1 MKKIHNILLA
11 SAAATLLLTGC
22 VEDFD
27 TSYPAGEKPENVA
40 MDDLTRG
47 YEVLK
52 NYTGL
57 KLGANLTIADLKAG
71 NTSFSTVL
79 ANFNEVNVVDGFS
92 HAAVVADDG
101 TVSADASKDE
111 VDAAIAAGLVPTA
124 SLFAPNAWNMNV
136 MKEATKDTWV
146 DGENVDLHQK
156 YDFESSAIGDVF
168 GTDKDSKV
176 AKDPKGKNGKS
187 LCIKKAAK
195 FIEFPVNLPEGASLS
210 TIKTISF
217 DYYSSNVKKNVVI
230 RVKVGDKAKE
240 LRNFGVPTKAK
251 TWETFMVDLSKID
264 FTEAFDADDMKSS
277 NISLVIGQGAVPQQ
291 VYVDN
296 IDIYAP
302 YQKPGYYKPRPVDEK
317 AADVKKAMFAYV
329 DSVMQNYG
337 DKVQAWNVASNLI
350 EDLFYSLKS
359 SENMGA
365 TDEFYPNDYLDEN
378 WVADV
383 CKEIHSKKADAKL
396 FYSEENL
403 LTDAEKTEAAI
414 NYINQWNE
422 AGAKIEGIDVKLDV
436 PYNSSSLTEA
446 KANIDNLLATLKAS
460 GLEIRLS
467 DMNVYLAD
475 ASGTVADQSKATF
488 EDYKGMAE
496 LYAYIL
502 NKAQDVLGD
511 KLYGVSFSTINQG
524 TTGVGLWN
532 HFNRL
537 PTYVG
542 VVNGLQKTEI
552 NGKKIIYIYFWDTDI
567 RSGAGS

>member
-27 TSYPAGEKPENVA
+27 TSYPAGEKPESVA

-52 NYTGL
+52 NYTGM
-57 KLGANLTIADLKAG
+57 KLGANLTIADLKAA

-79 ANFNEVNVVDGFS
+79 ANFNEVNVADGFS

-101 TVSADASKDE
+101 SINATDN
-111 VDAAIAAGLVPTA
+111 VDAVQKVMDAGLVPCA
-124 SLFAPNAWNMNV
+124 SLFAPNTWNMNV

-146 DGENVDLHQK
+146 DGENIDLHQM

-168 GTDKDSKV
+168 GTDTDSKV
-176 AKDPKGKNGKS
+176 AKDPAGKNGKS
-187 LCIKKAAK
+187 LCNKKAAK
-195 FIEFPVNLPEGASLS
+195 FIEFPVKLPEGASLS

-217 DYYSSNVKKNVVI
+217 DYYSSNVKKDVVV
-230 RVKVGDKAKE
+230 RVKVGDKALQ
-240 LRNFGVPTKAK
+240 LRNFGIPTKAK
-251 TWETFMVDLSKID
+251 TWETFVVDLSKVD
-264 FTEAFDADDMKSS
+264 LTEKFNEDELKSS
-277 NISLVIGQGAVPQQ
+277 DISLVIGQGAVPQQ

-302 YQKPGYYKPRPVDEK
+302 YQKPGHFDPRPAEEK

-337 DKVQAWNVASNLI
+337 DKVQTWNVASNLI
-350 EDLFYSLKS
+350 EDLFYTLKS
-359 SENMGA
+359 SENMVA
-365 TDEFYPNDYLDEN
+365 TDEFYPNDYLGEN

-414 NYINQWNE
+414 NYIKQWNE
-422 AGAKIEGIDVKLDV
+422 EGAKIEGIDAKLDV
-436 PYNSSSLTEA
+436 PYNSSSLAET

-460 GLEIRLS
+460 GLQVRLS

-475 ASGTVADQSKATF
+475 AGGTIADQSKATF
-488 EDYKGMAE
+488 EDYKGMAK

-511 KLYGVSFSTINQG
+511 KLYDVSFSTINQS
-524 TTGVGLWN
+524 TTGVGLWSN
-532 HFNRL
+532 FNRL

-552 NGKKIIYIYFWDTDI
+552 KW
-567 RSGAGS
+567 

>member
-27 TSYPAGEKPENVA
+27 TSYPAGEKPESVA

-57 KLGANLTIADLKAG
+57 KLGANLTIADLQAA

-79 ANFNEVNVVDGFS
+79 ANFNEVNVADGFS

-101 TVSADASKDE
+101 SINAADNADAVQK
-111 VDAAIAAGLVPTA
+111 AIDAGLVPCA
-124 SLFAPNAWNMNV
+124 SLFAPNTWNMNV
-136 MKEATKDTWV
+136 MNAATKDIWV
-146 DGENVDLHQK
+146 DGENLDYHQK

-176 AKDPKGKNGKS
+176 AKDPTGKNGKS
-187 LCIKKAAK
+187 LFNKKAAK

-217 DYYSSNVKKNVVI
+217 DYYSSNVKKDVVI
-230 RVKVGDKAKE
+230 RVKVGGKALQ
-240 LRNFGVPTKAK
+240 LRNFGGPTKAK
-251 TWETFMVDLSKID
+251 TWETFTVDLSKVNL
-264 FTEAFDADDMKSS
+264 TETFDADALKSS
-277 NISLVIGQGAVPQQ
+277 DISLVIGQAAAPQNVAIDNLD
-291 VYVDN
+291 VYS
-296 IDIYAP
+296 P
-302 YQKPGYYKPRPVDEK
+302 YQKPGHFDPRPADEK
-317 AADVKKAMFAYV
+317 AAAVKKAMFDYV
-329 DSVMQNYG
+329 DNIMENYG

-359 SENMGA
+359 SENMVA

-403 LTDAEKTEAAI
+403 LTDAAKTEAAI

-422 AGAKIEGIDVKLDV
+422 AGAKIEGIDAKLDV
-436 PYNSSSLTEA
+436 PYNSSSLAET

-460 GLEIRLS
+460 GLEVRLS
-467 DMNVYLAD
+467 DMNVYLVD
-475 ASGTVADQSKATF
+475 ASGTIADQSKATF

-502 NKAQDVLGD
+502 NKAQDVLGV

-532 HFNRL
+532 KFNRL

-542 VVNGLQKTEI
+542 VVNGLKKTEI
-552 NGKKIIYIYFWDTDI
+552 KW
-567 RSGAGS
+567 

>member
-27 TSYPAGEKPENVA
+27 TSYPAGEKPESVA

-52 NYTGL
+52 NYTGM
-57 KLGANLTIADLKAG
+57 KLGANLTIADLKAA

-79 ANFNEVNVVDGFS
+79 ANFNEVNVADGFS

-101 TVSADASKDE
+101 TVSADASKDA

-136 MKEATKDTWV
+136 MKEASKDTWV
-146 DGENVDLHQK
+146 EGENLDFHQK

-176 AKDPKGKNGKS
+176 AKDPTGKNGKS

-217 DYYSSNVKKNVVI
+217 DYYSSNVKKDVVI
-230 RVKVGDKAKE
+230 RVKVGDKALQ
-240 LRNFGVPTKAK
+240 LRNFGIPTKAK
-251 TWETFMVDLSKID
+251 TWETFKVDLSKVD
-264 FTEAFDADDMKSS
+264 LTETFDADALKSS
-277 NISLVIGQGAVPQQ
+277 NISLVIGQAAVPQQ

-302 YQKPGYYKPRPVDEK
+302 YQKPGHFDPRPADEK

-329 DSVMQNYG
+329 DNIMETYG

-359 SENMGA
+359 SENMVADG
-365 TDEFYPNDYLDEN
+365 EFYPNDYMDEN

-396 FYSEENL
+396 FYSEENML
-403 LTDAEKTEAAI
+403 MDAEKTEAAI
-414 NYINQWNE
+414 NYINQWNV
-422 AGAKIEGIDVKLDV
+422 AGAKIEGIDAKLDV
-436 PYNSSSLTEA
+436 PYNSSSLAET

-460 GLEIRLS
+460 GLQVRLS

-475 ASGTVADQSKATF
+475 ASGTIADQSKATF
-488 EDYKGMAE
+488 DDYKGMAE

-524 TTGVGLWN
+524 ATGVGLWSN
-532 HFNRL
+532 FNRL

-542 VVNGLQKTEI
+542 VVNGLQKKSTIE
-552 NGKKIIYIYFWDTDI
+552 W
-567 RSGAGS
+567 

>member
-11 SAAATLLLTGC
+11 SAAASMLLTGC

-27 TSYPAGEKPENVA
+27 TSYPAGKKPESVV

-52 NYTGL
+52 KYTDM
-57 KLGANLTIADLKAG
+57 KLGANLTIADLKAA

-79 ANFNEVNVVDGFS
+79 ANFNEVNVADGFS
-92 HAAVVADDG
+92 HSAVVADDG
-101 TVSADASKDE
+101 SINATDN
-111 VDAAIAAGLVPTA
+111 VDAVQKVMDAGLVPCA
-124 SLFAPNAWNMNV
+124 SLFAPNTWNMNV
-136 MKEATKDTWV
+136 MNEATKDTWV
-146 DGENVDLHQK
+146 DGENIDLHQK

-168 GTDKDSKV
+168 GTDTDSKV
-176 AKDPKGKNGKS
+176 AKDPAGKNGKS
-187 LCIKKAAK
+187 LFNKKASK
-195 FIEFPVNLPEGASLS
+195 FIEFPVKLPEGASLS

-217 DYYSSNVKKNVVI
+217 DYYSSNVKKDVVI
-230 RVKVGDKAKE
+230 RVKVGDKALQ
-240 LRNFGVPTKAK
+240 LRNFGIPTKAK
-251 TWETFMVDLSKID
+251 TWETFVVDLSKVD
-264 FTEAFDADDMKSS
+264 LTEKFSEDDLKSS
-277 NISLVIGQGAVPQQ
+277 DISLVIGQGAVPQQ

-302 YQKPGYYKPRPVDEK
+302 YQKPGHFDPRPAEEK

-329 DSVMQNYG
+329 DSVMLNYG
-337 DKVQAWNVASNLI
+337 DKVQTWNVASSLI

-359 SENMGA
+359 SENMVA
-365 TDEFYPNDYLDEN
+365 ADEFYPNDYLDEN

-383 CKEIHSKKADAKL
+383 CKEIHLKKADAKL

-403 LTDAEKTEAAI
+403 LTDAEKTKAAI
-414 NYINQWNE
+414 DYIKQWNK
-422 AGAKIEGIDVKLDV
+422 ADANIEGIDAKLDV
-436 PYNSSSLTEA
+436 PYNSSSLAET

-460 GLEIRLS
+460 GLQVRLS

-475 ASGTVADQSKATF
+475 AGGTIADQSKATF

-524 TTGVGLWN
+524 ATGVGLWSN
-532 HFNRL
+532 FNRL

-542 VVNGLQKTEI
+542 VVNGLQKTEM
-552 NGKKIIYIYFWDTDI
+552 KW
-567 RSGAGS
+567 

>member
-27 TSYPAGEKPENVA
+27 TSYPAGEKPESVA

-52 NYTGL
+52 NYTGM
-57 KLGANLTIADLKAG
+57 KLGANLTIADLKAA

-79 ANFNEVNVVDGFS
+79 ANFNEVNVADGFS

-101 TVSADASKDE
+101 TVSADASKDA

-136 MKEATKDTWV
+136 MNEATKDIWV
-146 DGENVDLHQK
+146 DGENLDFHQK

-176 AKDPKGKNGKS
+176 AKDPAGKNGKS
-187 LCIKKAAK
+187 LCNKKAAK
-195 FIEFPVNLPEGASLS
+195 FIEFPVNLPDGASLS

-217 DYYSSNVKKNVVI
+217 DYYSSNAKKDVVI
-230 RVKVGDKAKE
+230 RVKVGDKVLQ

-251 TWETFMVDLSKID
+251 TWETFKVDLSKVD
-264 FTEAFDADDMKSS
+264 LTEKFNEDDLKSS

-302 YQKPGYYKPRPVDEK
+302 YQKPGHFDPRPADEK

-329 DSVMQNYG
+329 DNIMENYG

-359 SENMGA
+359 SENMVA

-396 FYSEENL
+396 FYSEENM
-403 LTDAEKTEAAI
+403 LTDAAKTEAAI

-422 AGAKIEGIDVKLDV
+422 AGAKIEGIDAKLDV
-436 PYNSSSLTEA
+436 PYNSSSLAET

-460 GLEIRLS
+460 GLEVRLS

-475 ASGTVADQSKATF
+475 ASGTIADQSKATF

-524 TTGVGLWN
+524 ATGVGLWSN
-532 HFNRL
+532 FNRL

-542 VVNGLQKTEI
+542 VVNGLQKKSTIE
-552 NGKKIIYIYFWDTDI
+552 W
-567 RSGAGS
+567 

>member
-124 SLFAPNAWNMNV
+124 SLFAPNAWNLTV
-136 MKEATKDTWV
+136 MKEATKDIWV

-156 YDFESSAIGDVF
+156 FDFESSAIGDVF

-176 AKDPKGKNGKS
+176 AKDPRGKNGKS
-187 LCIKKAAK
+187 LCNKKAAK
-195 FIEFPVNLPEGASLS
+195 FIEFPVKLPEGASLS

-217 DYYSSNVKKNVVI
+217 DYYSSNVKKDVVV
-230 RVKVGDKAKE
+230 RVKVGDKAVQVK
-240 LRNFGVPTKAK
+240 NFGVPTKAK
-251 TWETFMVDLSKID
+251 TWETIVADLSKVD
-264 FTEAFDADDMKSS
+264 LTETFDADALKSS
-277 NISLVIGQGAVPQQ
+277 DISLVIGQGAVPQQ

-296 IDIYAP
+296 IDIYSP
-302 YQKPGYYKPRPVDEK
+302 YQQPGHFDPRPADEK

-329 DSVMQNYG
+329 DSVMLNYG

-359 SENMGA
+359 SENMVA

-414 NYINQWNE
+414 NYIRQWNE
-422 AGAKIEGIDVKLDV
+422 AGAQIEGIDVKLDV
-436 PYNSSSLTEA
+436 PYNSSSVAEA

-475 ASGTVADQSKATF
+475 ANGTVADQSMATF

-552 NGKKIIYIYFWDTDI
+552 KW
-567 RSGAGS
+567 

>member
-27 TSYPAGEKPENVA
+27 TSYAAGEKPESVA

-52 NYTGL
+52 NYTGM
-57 KLGANLTIADLKAG
+57 KLGANLTIADLKAA

-79 ANFNEVNVVDGFS
+79 ANFNEVNVADGFS

-101 TVSADASKDE
+101 SINAADNADAVQKVMD
-111 VDAAIAAGLVPTA
+111 AGLVPFA
-124 SLFAPNAWNMNV
+124 SLFAPNTWNMNV
-136 MKEATKDTWV
+136 MNAATKDTWV
-146 DGENVDLHQK
+146 EGENLDFHQK

-176 AKDPKGKNGKS
+176 AKDPTGKNGKS

-217 DYYSSNVKKNVVI
+217 DYYSSNAKKDVVI
-230 RVKVGDKAKE
+230 RVKVGDKVLQ

-251 TWETFMVDLSKID
+251 TWDTFKVDLSKVD
-264 FTEAFDADDMKSS
+264 LTEKFNEDDLKSS

-302 YQKPGYYKPRPVDEK
+302 YQKPGHFDPRPADEK

-329 DSVMQNYG
+329 DNIMENYG

-359 SENMGA
+359 SENMVA

-396 FYSEENL
+396 FYSEENM
-403 LTDAEKTEAAI
+403 LTDAAKTEAAI

-422 AGAKIEGIDVKLDV
+422 AGAKIEGIDAKLDV
-436 PYNSSSLTEA
+436 PYNSSSLAET

-460 GLEIRLS
+460 GLQVRLS

-475 ASGTVADQSKATF
+475 ASGTIADQSKATF

-524 TTGVGLWN
+524 ATGVGLWSN
-532 HFNRL
+532 FNRL

-542 VVNGLQKTEI
+542 VVNGLQKKSTIE
-552 NGKKIIYIYFWDTDI
+552 W
-567 RSGAGS
+567 

>member
-52 NYTGL
+52 NYTGM
-57 KLGANLTIADLKAG
+57 KLGANLTIADLKAA

-176 AKDPKGKNGKS
+176 AKDPTGKNGKS

-251 TWETFMVDLSKID
+251 TWETFVVDLSKVD

-277 NISLVIGQGAVPQQ
+277 NISLVIGQAAVPQQ

-302 YQKPGYYKPRPVDEK
+302 YQKPGYYKPRPVEEK

-365 TDEFYPNDYLDEN
+365 TDEFYPNDYMDEN

-414 NYINQWNE
+414 NYIKQWNE
-422 AGAKIEGIDVKLDV
+422 ADAKIEGIDAKLDV
-436 PYNSSSLTEA
+436 PYNSSSVAEA
-446 KANIDNLLATLKAS
+446 KANVDILLAKLKAS
-460 GLEIRLS
+460 GLQVRLS

-475 ASGTVADQSKATF
+475 AGGTVADQSKATF

-552 NGKKIIYIYFWDTDI
+552 KW
-567 RSGAGS
+567 

>member
-11 SAAATLLLTGC
+11 SAAASMLLTGC

-27 TSYPAGEKPENVA
+27 TSYAAGDKPQSVV

-47 YEVLK
+47 YDVLK
-52 NYTGL
+52 NYTGM
-57 KLGANLTIADLKAG
+57 KLGANLTIADLKAA

-79 ANFNEVNVVDGFS
+79 ANFNEVNVADGFS

-101 TVSADASKDE
+101 SINATDN
-111 VDAAIAAGLVPTA
+111 VDAVQKAIGAGLIPCG

-136 MKEATKDTWV
+136 MKEAAKDTWV
-146 DGENVDLHQK
+146 EGENVDLHQM
-156 YDFESSAIGDVF
+156 YDFEDKAIGDVF

-176 AKDPKGKNGKS
+176 AKDPTGKNGKS
-187 LCIKKAAK
+187 LCNKKAAK
-195 FIEFPVNLPEGASLS
+195 FIEFPVNLPDGASLS

-217 DYYSSNVKKNVVI
+217 DYYSSNAKKDVVI
-230 RVKVGDKAKE
+230 RVKVGDKVLQ

-251 TWETFMVDLSKID
+251 TWETFKVDLSKVD
-264 FTEAFDADDMKSS
+264 LTEKFNEDDLKSS

-302 YQKPGYYKPRPVDEK
+302 YQKPGHFDPRPADEK

-329 DSVMQNYG
+329 DNIMENYG

-359 SENMGA
+359 SENMVA

-383 CKEIHSKKADAKL
+383 CKEIYSKKADAKL
-396 FYSEENL
+396 FYSEENM
-403 LTDAEKTEAAI
+403 LTDAAKTEAAI

-422 AGAKIEGIDVKLDV
+422 AGAKIEGIDAKLDV
-436 PYNSSSLTEA
+436 PYNSSSLAET

-460 GLEIRLS
+460 GLQVRLS

-475 ASGTVADQSKATF
+475 ASGTIADQSKATF
-488 EDYKGMAE
+488 EDYKGMAG

-511 KLYGVSFSTINQG
+511 KLYDVSFSTINQG
-524 TTGVGLWN
+524 ATGVGLWN
-532 HFNRL
+532 NFNRL

-552 NGKKIIYIYFWDTDI
+552 KW
-567 RSGAGS
+567 

>member
-11 SAAATLLLTGC
+11 SAAATMLLTGC
-22 VEDFD
+22 AEDFD
-27 TSYPAGEKPENVA
+27 TSYPAGDKPESVA

-52 NYTGL
+52 NYTGM
-57 KLGANLTIADLKAG
+57 KLGANLTIADLKAA

-111 VDAAIAAGLVPTA
+111 VGAAIAAGLVPTA

-176 AKDPKGKNGKS
+176 AKDPTGKNGKS

-195 FIEFPVNLPEGASLS
+195 YIAFPVTLPEGASLS

-251 TWETFMVDLSKID
+251 TWETFVVDLSKID

-277 NISLVIGQGAVPQQ
+277 NISLVIGQAAVPQQ

-302 YQKPGYYKPRPVDEK
+302 YQTSGHFDPRPADEK
-317 AADVKKAMFAYV
+317 AAAVKKAMFAYV
-329 DSVMQNYG
+329 DSIMKNYG

-414 NYINQWNE
+414 NYIKQWNE
-422 AGAKIEGIDVKLDV
+422 AGAQIEGIDVKLDV
-436 PYNSSSLTEA
+436 PYNSSSLAET
-446 KANIDNLLATLKAS
+446 KANIDNLLATQSAA
-460 GLEIRLS
+460 GLQVRLS

-475 ASGTVADQSKATF
+475 ANGTVADQSKATF

-552 NGKKIIYIYFWDTDI
+552 KW
-567 RSGAGS
+567 

>member
-52 NYTGL
+52 NYTGM
-57 KLGANLTIADLKAG
+57 KLGANLTIADLKAA

-79 ANFNEVNVVDGFS
+79 ANFNEVNVTDGFS

-101 TVSADASKDE
+101 TVSADASKDA

-124 SLFAPNAWNMNV
+124 SLFAPNAWNMTV

-146 DGENVDLHQK
+146 EGENVDLHQK

-176 AKDPKGKNGKS
+176 AKDPTGKNRKS

-217 DYYSSNVKKNVVI
+217 DYYSSNVKKDVVI
-230 RVKVGDKAKE
+230 RVKVGDKALQ
-240 LRNFGVPTKAK
+240 LRNFGIPTKAK
-251 TWETFMVDLSKID
+251 TWETFKVDLSKVNL
-264 FTEAFDADDMKSS
+264 TETFDADALKSS
-277 NISLVIGQGAVPQQ
+277 NITLVIGQAAVPQQ

-302 YQKPGYYKPRPVDEK
+302 YQKPGYYKPRPVEEK

-396 FYSEENL
+396 FYSEENM
-403 LTDAEKTEAAI
+403 LTDAAKTEAAI
-414 NYINQWNE
+414 NYINQWNV
-422 AGAKIEGIDVKLDV
+422 AGAQIEGIDAKLDV
-436 PYNSSSLTEA
+436 PYNSSSLAET

-460 GLEIRLS
+460 GLQVRLS

-475 ASGTVADQSKATF
+475 ASGTIADQSKATF

-552 NGKKIIYIYFWDTDI
+552 KW
-567 RSGAGS
+567 

>member
-27 TSYPAGEKPENVA
+27 TSYPAGEKPESVA

-52 NYTGL
+52 NYTGM
-57 KLGANLTIADLKAG
+57 KLGANLTIADLKAA

-101 TVSADASKDE
+101 SINAADNADAVQK
-111 VDAAIAAGLVPTA
+111 AIDAGLVPCA
-124 SLFAPNAWNMNV
+124 SLFAPNTWNMNV
-136 MKEATKDTWV
+136 MNEATKDTWV
-146 DGENVDLHQK
+146 EGENLDFHQK

-176 AKDPKGKNGKS
+176 AKDPAGKNGKS
-187 LCIKKAAK
+187 LCNKKAAK

-217 DYYSSNVKKNVVI
+217 DYYSSNAKKDVVI
-230 RVKVGDKAKE
+230 RVKVGDKVLQ

-251 TWETFMVDLSKID
+251 TWETFKVDLSKVD
-264 FTEAFDADDMKSS
+264 LTEKFNEDDLKSS

-302 YQKPGYYKPRPVDEK
+302 YQKPGHFDPRPADEK

-329 DSVMQNYG
+329 DNIMENYG

-359 SENMGA
+359 SENMVA

-396 FYSEENL
+396 FYSEENM
-403 LTDAEKTEAAI
+403 LTDAAKTEAAI

-422 AGAKIEGIDVKLDV
+422 AGAKIEGIDAKLDV
-436 PYNSSSLTEA
+436 PYNSSSLAET
-446 KANIDNLLATLKAS
+446 KANIDNFLAKLKDS
-460 GLEIRLS
+460 GLQVRLS

-524 TTGVGLWN
+524 ATGVGLWSN
-532 HFNRL
+532 FNRL

-542 VVNGLQKTEI
+542 VVNGLQKKSTIE
-552 NGKKIIYIYFWDTDI
+552 W
-567 RSGAGS
+567 

>member
-11 SAAATLLLTGC
+11 SAAASMLLTGC

-27 TSYPAGEKPENVA
+27 TSYPAGEKPESVV

-52 NYTGL
+52 KYTDM
-57 KLGANLTIADLKAG
+57 KLGANLTIADLKAA

-79 ANFNEVNVVDGFS
+79 ANFNAVNITDGFS

-101 TVSADASKDE
+101 TVSADASKDA

-136 MKEATKDTWV
+136 MNKATKDTWV
-146 DGENVDLHQK
+146 DGENIDLHQK

-176 AKDPKGKNGKS
+176 AKDPTGKNGKS
-187 LCIKKAAK
+187 LFNKKASK

-217 DYYSSNVKKNVVI
+217 DYYSSNVKKDVVI
-230 RVKVGDKAKE
+230 RVKVGDKALQ
-240 LRNFGVPTKAK
+240 LRNFGIPTKAK
-251 TWETFMVDLSKID
+251 TWETFTVDLSKVD
-264 FTEAFDADDMKSS
+264 LTEKFDADALKSS
-277 NISLVIGQGAVPQQ
+277 DITLVIGQGAVPQQ

-302 YQKPGYYKPRPVDEK
+302 YQKPGYYKPRPAEEK

-337 DKVQAWNVASNLI
+337 DKVQTWNVASNLI

-359 SENMGA
+359 SENMVADG
-365 TDEFYPNDYLDEN
+365 EFYPNDYMDEN

-383 CKEIHSKKADAKL
+383 CKKIHSKKADAKL

-403 LTDAEKTEAAI
+403 LMDAQKTEAAI
-414 NYINQWNE
+414 DYINKWNV
-422 AGAKIEGIDVKLDV
+422 AGAKIEGIDAKLDV
-436 PYNSSSLTEA
+436 PYNISSLAET

-460 GLEIRLS
+460 GLQVRLS

-475 ASGTVADQSKATF
+475 AGGTIADQSKATF
-488 EDYKGMAE
+488 EDYKGMAD

-502 NKAQDVLGD
+502 NKAQEVLGD
-511 KLYGVSFSTINQG
+511 KLYDVSFSTINQG
-524 TTGVGLWN
+524 ATGVGLWSN
-532 HFNRL
+532 FNRL

-542 VVNGLQKTEI
+542 VVNGLQKTEM
-552 NGKKIIYIYFWDTDI
+552 KW
-567 RSGAGS
+567 

>member
-11 SAAATLLLTGC
+11 SAAASMLLTGC

-27 TSYPAGEKPENVA
+27 TSYAAGEKPESVV

-47 YEVLK
+47 YDVLK
-52 NYTGL
+52 NYTGM
-57 KLGANLTIADLKAG
+57 KLGANLTIADLKAA

-79 ANFNEVNVVDGFS
+79 ANFNEVNVADGFS

-101 TVSADASKDE
+101 SINATDN
-111 VDAAIAAGLVPTA
+111 VDAVQKAIGAGLKPCG

-136 MKEATKDTWV
+136 MKEAAKDTWV
-146 DGENVDLHQK
+146 EGENVDLHQM
-156 YDFESSAIGDVF
+156 YDFEDKAIGDVF

-176 AKDPKGKNGKS
+176 AKDPTGKNGKS
-187 LCIKKAAK
+187 LFNKKGAK

-217 DYYSSNVKKNVVI
+217 DYYSSNAKKDVVI
-230 RVKVGDKAKE
+230 RVKVGDKALQ

-251 TWETFMVDLSKID
+251 TWETFVVDLSKVNL
-264 FTEAFDADDMKSS
+264 TETFDADALKSS
-277 NISLVIGQGAVPQQ
+277 DISLVIGQGAVPQQ

-302 YQKPGYYKPRPVDEK
+302 YQKPGYYKPRPVEEK

-350 EDLFYSLKS
+350 EDLFYTLKS
-359 SENMGA
+359 SENMVADG
-365 TDEFYPNDYLDEN
+365 EFYPNDYMDEN

-396 FYSEENL
+396 FYSDENL
-403 LTDAEKTEAAI
+403 LADAQKTEAAI
-414 NYINQWNE
+414 NYIKQWNV
-422 AGAKIEGIDVKLDV
+422 AGAKIEGIDAKLDV
-436 PYNSSSLTEA
+436 PYNSSSVAET
-446 KANIDNLLATLKAS
+446 KANIDDFLAKLKDS
-460 GLEIRLS
+460 GLQQVRLS

-511 KLYGVSFSTINQG
+511 KLYDVSFSTINQG
-524 TTGVGLWN
+524 ATGVGLWN
-532 HFNRL
+532 NFNRL

-542 VVNGLQKTEI
+542 VVNGLQKTEM
-552 NGKKIIYIYFWDTDI
+552 KW
-567 RSGAGS
+567 

>member
-11 SAAATLLLTGC
+11 SAAASMLLTGC
-22 VEDFD
+22 AEDFD
-27 TSYPAGEKPENVA
+27 TSYPAGDKPESVA
-40 MDDLTRG
+40 MADLTRG

-52 NYTGL
+52 NYTGM
-57 KLGANLTIADLKAG
+57 KLGANLTIADLKAA

-111 VDAAIAAGLVPTA
+111 VGAAIAAGLVPTA
-124 SLFAPNAWNMNV
+124 SLFAPNAWNLTV
-136 MKEATKDTWV
+136 MKEATKDIWV
-146 DGENVDLHQK
+146 DGENIDLHQK

-176 AKDPKGKNGKS
+176 AKDPTGKNGKS

-217 DYYSSNVKKNVVI
+217 DYYSSNAKKDVVI
-230 RVKVGDKAKE
+230 RVKVGDKVLQ

-251 TWETFMVDLSKID
+251 TWETFKVDLSKVD
-264 FTEAFDADDMKSS
+264 LTEKFNEDDLKSS
-277 NISLVIGQGAVPQQ
+277 NISLVIGQAAVPQQ

-302 YQKPGYYKPRPVDEK
+302 YQKPGHFAPRPADEK

-329 DSVMQNYG
+329 DNIMENYG

-359 SENMGA
+359 SENMVA

-414 NYINQWNE
+414 NYIKQWNE
-422 AGAKIEGIDVKLDV
+422 AGAQIKGIDVKLDV
-436 PYNSSSLTEA
+436 PYNSSSVAEA

-475 ASGTVADQSKATF
+475 ANGTVADQSMATF

-552 NGKKIIYIYFWDTDI
+552 KW
-567 RSGAGS
+567 

>member
-11 SAAATLLLTGC
+11 SAAATMLLTGC

-27 TSYPAGEKPENVA
+27 TSYAAGEKPESVV

-52 NYTGL
+52 NYTGM
-57 KLGANLTIADLKAG
+57 KLGANLTIADLKAA

-79 ANFNEVNVVDGFS
+79 ANFNEVNVADGFS

-101 TVSADASKDE
+101 SINATDNADAVQKAI
-111 VDAAIAAGLVPTA
+111 DAKLVPCA
-124 SLFAPNAWNMNV
+124 SLFAPNTWNMNV
-136 MKEATKDTWV
+136 MNAATKDIWV
-146 DGENVDLHQK
+146 DGENIDLHQK
-156 YDFESSAIGDVF
+156 YDFEGEAINATF
-168 GTDKDSKV
+168 GTDKSSKV
-176 AKDPKGKNGKS
+176 ANDPAKKNGKV
-187 LCIKKAAK
+187 LLNKMAAK

-217 DYYSSNVKKNVVI
+217 DYYSSNVKKDVVI
-230 RVKVGDKAKE
+230 RVKVGDKVLQ

-251 TWETFMVDLSKID
+251 TWETFTVDLSKVNL
-264 FTEAFDADDMKSS
+264 TETFDADALKSS
-277 NISLVIGQGAVPQQ
+277 NITLVIGQAAVPQNVAIDNLD
-291 VYVDN
+291 VYS
-296 IDIYAP
+296 P
-302 YQKPGYYKPRPVDEK
+302 YQKPGHFDPRPADEK

-329 DSVMQNYG
+329 DNIMENYG

-359 SENMGA
+359 SENMVA

-396 FYSEENL
+396 FYSEENM
-403 LTDAEKTEAAI
+403 LTDAEKTDAAI
-414 NYINQWNE
+414 NYIKQWND

-436 PYNSSSLTEA
+436 PYNSNSLAGT

-460 GLEIRLS
+460 GLEVRLS

-475 ASGTVADQSKATF
+475 ASGTIADQSKATF

-502 NKAQDVLGD
+502 NKAQDVLGN

-524 TTGVGLWN
+524 ATGVGLWN
-532 HFNRL
+532 KFNRL

-542 VVNGLQKTEI
+542 VVNGLQKKSTIE
-552 NGKKIIYIYFWDTDI
+552 W
-567 RSGAGS
+567 

>member
-11 SAAATLLLTGC
+11 SAAASMLLTGC

-27 TSYPAGEKPENVA
+27 TSYPAGDKPQSVV

-47 YEVLK
+47 YDVLK
-52 NYTGL
+52 NYTGM
-57 KLGANLTIADLKAG
+57 KLGANLTIADLKAA

-79 ANFNEVNVVDGFS
+79 ANFNEVNVADGFS

-101 TVSADASKDE
+101 SINATDN
-111 VDAAIAAGLVPTA
+111 VDAVQKAIGAGLIPCG

-136 MKEATKDTWV
+136 MKEAAKDTWV
-146 DGENVDLHQK
+146 EGENVDLHQM
-156 YDFESSAIGDVF
+156 YDFEDKAIGDVF

-176 AKDPKGKNGKS
+176 AKDPTGKNGKS
-187 LCIKKAAK
+187 LFNKKGAK

-217 DYYSSNVKKNVVI
+217 DYYSSNAKKDVVI
-230 RVKVGDKAKE
+230 RVKVGDKALQ

-251 TWETFMVDLSKID
+251 TWETFVVDLSKVNL
-264 FTEAFDADDMKSS
+264 TETFDADALKSS
-277 NISLVIGQGAVPQQ
+277 DISLVIGQGAVPQQ

-302 YQKPGYYKPRPVDEK
+302 YQKPGYYKPRPAEEK

-350 EDLFYSLKS
+350 EDLFYTLKS
-359 SENMGA
+359 SENMVADG
-365 TDEFYPNDYLDEN
+365 EFYPNDYMDEN

-403 LTDAEKTEAAI
+403 LADAQKTEAAI
-414 NYINQWNE
+414 NYIKQWNE
-422 AGAKIEGIDVKLDV
+422 AGAKIEGIDAKLDV
-436 PYNSSSLTEA
+436 PYNSSSVAET
-446 KANIDNLLATLKAS
+446 KANIDDFLAKLKDS
-460 GLEIRLS
+460 GLQVRLS

-488 EDYKGMAE
+488 GDYKGMAE

-511 KLYGVSFSTINQG
+511 KLYDVSFSTINQG
-524 TTGVGLWN
+524 ATGVGLWSN
-532 HFNRL
+532 FNRL

-552 NGKKIIYIYFWDTDI
+552 KW
-567 RSGAGS
+567 

>member
-11 SAAATLLLTGC
+11 SAAATMLLTGC
-22 VEDFD
+22 AEDFD
-27 TSYPAGEKPENVA
+27 TSYPAGDKPESVA

-52 NYTGL
+52 NYTGM
-57 KLGANLTIADLKAG
+57 KLGANLTIADLKAA

-111 VDAAIAAGLVPTA
+111 VGAAIAAGLVPTA

-176 AKDPKGKNGKS
+176 AKDPTGKNGKS

-251 TWETFMVDLSKID
+251 TWETFVVDLSKVD

-277 NISLVIGQGAVPQQ
+277 NISLVIGQAAVPQQ

-302 YQKPGYYKPRPVDEK
+302 YQKPGYYKPRPVEEK

-337 DKVQAWNVASNLI
+337 DKVQSWNVASNLI
-350 EDLFYSLKS
+350 EDVFYSLKS
-359 SENMGA
+359 SEYNVA
-365 TDEFYPNDYLDEN
+365 ADEFYPNDYLDEN

-403 LTDAEKTEAAI
+403 LTDAQKTEAAI

-422 AGAKIEGIDVKLDV
+422 AGAKIEGIDAKLDV
-436 PYNSSSLTEA
+436 PYNSSSLAET
-446 KANIDNLLATLKAS
+446 KANIDNLLATLSAA
-460 GLEIRLS
+460 GLQVRLS

-475 ASGTVADQSKATF
+475 ANGTVADQSKATF

-552 NGKKIIYIYFWDTDI
+552 KW
-567 RSGAGS
+567 

>member
-11 SAAATLLLTGC
+11 SAAASMLLTGC

-27 TSYPAGEKPENVA
+27 TSYPAGEKPESVA

-52 NYTGL
+52 NYTGM
-57 KLGANLTIADLKAG
+57 KLGANLTIADLKAA

-79 ANFNEVNVVDGFS
+79 ANFNEVNVADGFS
-92 HAAVVADDG
+92 HAAMVADDG
-101 TVSADASKDE
+101 SINATDN
-111 VDAAIAAGLVPTA
+111 VDAVQKAFGAGLIPCG

-136 MKEATKDTWV
+136 MKEAAKDTWV
-146 DGENVDLHQK
+146 EGENVDLHQM
-156 YDFESSAIGDVF
+156 YDFEDKAIGDVF

-176 AKDPKGKNGKS
+176 AKDPTGKNGKS
-187 LCIKKAAK
+187 LFNKKGAK

-217 DYYSSNVKKNVVI
+217 DYYSSNTKKDVVI
-230 RVKVGDKAKE
+230 RVKVGDKALQ

-251 TWETFMVDLSKID
+251 TWETFVVDLSKVNL
-264 FTEAFDADDMKSS
+264 TETFDADALKSS
-277 NISLVIGQGAVPQQ
+277 DISLVIGQGAVPQQ

-302 YQKPGYYKPRPVDEK
+302 YQKPGYYKPRPAEEK
-317 AADVKKAMFAYV
+317 AVDVKKAMFAYV
-329 DSVMQNYG
+329 DSIIDNYG

-350 EDLFYSLKS
+350 EDLFYTLKS
-359 SENMGA
+359 SENMVADG
-365 TDEFYPNDYLDEN
+365 EFYPNDYMDEN

-403 LTDAEKTEAAI
+403 LKDAEKTEAAI
-414 NYINQWNE
+414 NYIKQWNE

-436 PYNSSSLTEA
+436 PYNSSSVAEA

-467 DMNVYLAD
+467 DMNVYLTD

-532 HFNRL
+532 NFNRL

-552 NGKKIIYIYFWDTDI
+552 KW
-567 RSGAGS
+567 

>member
-1 MKKIHNILLA
+1 MKIIHNILLA
-11 SAAATLLLTGC
+11 SAAASMLLTGC

-27 TSYPAGEKPENVA
+27 TSYAAGEKPKSVA

-52 NYTGL
+52 NYTGM
-57 KLGANLTIADLKAG
+57 KLGANLTIADLKAA

-111 VDAAIAAGLVPTA
+111 VGAAIAAGLVPTA
-124 SLFAPNAWNMNV
+124 SLFAPNAWNLTV

-146 DGENVDLHQK
+146 DGENVELHQK
-156 YDFESSAIGDVF
+156 FDFESSAIGDVF
-168 GTDKDSKV
+168 GTHKDSKV
-176 AKDPKGKNGKS
+176 AKDPTGKNGKS

-195 FIEFPVNLPEGASLS
+195 YIEFPVNLPEGASLS

-277 NISLVIGQGAVPQQ
+277 NISLVIGQAAVPQQ

-302 YQKPGYYKPRPVDEK
+302 YQKPGYYKPRPVEEK

-414 NYINQWNE
+414 NYIRQWNE

-436 PYNSSSLTEA
+436 PYSSSSLAET
-446 KANIDNLLATLKAS
+446 KANIDNLLATLSAA
-460 GLEIRLS
+460 GLQVRLS

-475 ASGTVADQSKATF
+475 ANGTVADQSKATF

-552 NGKKIIYIYFWDTDI
+552 KW
-567 RSGAGS
+567 

>member
-1 MKKIHNILLA
+1 MKIIHNILLA
-11 SAAATLLLTGC
+11 SVAASMLLTGC

-27 TSYPAGEKPENVA
+27 TSYAAGEKPESVA

-52 NYTGL
+52 NYTGM
-57 KLGANLTIADLKAG
+57 KLGANLTIADLKAA

-111 VDAAIAAGLVPTA
+111 VGAAIAAGLVPTA
-124 SLFAPNAWNMNV
+124 SLFAPNAWNLTV

-146 DGENVDLHQK
+146 DGENVELHQK
-156 YDFESSAIGDVF
+156 FDFESSAIGDVF
-168 GTDKDSKV
+168 GTHKDSKV
-176 AKDPKGKNGKS
+176 AKDPTGKNGKS

-251 TWETFMVDLSKID
+251 TWETFVVDLSKID

-277 NISLVIGQGAVPQQ
+277 NISLVIGQAAAPQQ

-302 YQKPGYYKPRPVDEK
+302 YQKPGGYKPRPVEEK

-359 SENMGA
+359 SENMVA

-414 NYINQWNE
+414 NYIRQWNE
-422 AGAKIEGIDVKLDV
+422 AGAKIEGIDAKLDV
-436 PYNSSSLTEA
+436 PYNSSSLAET

-460 GLEIRLS
+460 GLEVRLS

-475 ASGTVADQSKATF
+475 ANGTVADQSKATF

-552 NGKKIIYIYFWDTDI
+552 KW
-567 RSGAGS
+567 

>member
-27 TSYPAGEKPENVA
+27 TSYAAGEKPESVV

-52 NYTGL
+52 NYTGM
-57 KLGANLTIADLKAG
+57 KLGANLTIADLKAA

-79 ANFNEVNVVDGFS
+79 ANFNEVNVADGFS

-101 TVSADASKDE
+101 SINATDNADAVQK
-111 VDAAIAAGLVPTA
+111 VIDAKLVPCA
-124 SLFAPNAWNMNV
+124 SLFAPNTWNMNV
-136 MKEATKDTWV
+136 MNAATKDIWV
-146 DGENVDLHQK
+146 DGENLDHHQK

-168 GTDKDSKV
+168 GTDKSSKV
-176 AKDPKGKNGKS
+176 ANDPAKKNGKV
-187 LCIKKAAK
+187 LLNKMAAK

-217 DYYSSNVKKNVVI
+217 DYYSSNVKKDVVI
-230 RVKVGDKAKE
+230 RVKVGDKVLQ

-251 TWETFMVDLSKID
+251 TWETFTVDLSKVNL
-264 FTEAFDADDMKSS
+264 TETFDADALKSS
-277 NISLVIGQGAVPQQ
+277 NISLVIGQAAVPQNVAIDNLD
-291 VYVDN
+291 VYS
-296 IDIYAP
+296 P
-302 YQKPGYYKPRPVDEK
+302 YQKPGHFDPRPADEK
-317 AADVKKAMFAYV
+317 AAAVKKAIFDYV
-329 DSVMQNYG
+329 DNIMENYG

-359 SENMGA
+359 SENMVA
-365 TDEFYPNDYLDEN
+365 ADEFYPNDYLDEN

-383 CKEIHSKKADAKL
+383 CKEIHSKKSGAKL
-396 FYSEENL
+396 FYSEENM
-403 LTDAEKTEAAI
+403 LTDAQKTEAAI

-422 AGAKIEGIDVKLDV
+422 AGAKIEGIDAKLDV
-436 PYNSSSLTEA
+436 PYNSSSLAET

-460 GLEIRLS
+460 GLEVRLS

-475 ASGTVADQSKATF
+475 ASGTIADQSKATF

-511 KLYGVSFSTINQG
+511 KLYSVSFSTINQG

-532 HFNRL
+532 KFNRL

-542 VVNGLQKTEI
+542 VVNGLQKKSTIE
-552 NGKKIIYIYFWDTDI
+552 W
-567 RSGAGS
+567 

>member
-11 SAAATLLLTGC
+11 SAAASMLLTGC

-52 NYTGL
+52 NYTGM
-57 KLGANLTIADLKAG
+57 KLGANLTIADLKAA

-101 TVSADASKDE
+101 SINAADNADAVQK
-111 VDAAIAAGLVPTA
+111 AIDAGLVPCA
-124 SLFAPNAWNMNV
+124 SLFAPNTWNMNV

-146 DGENVDLHQK
+146 EGENLDFHQK

-176 AKDPKGKNGKS
+176 AKDPTGKNGKS
-187 LCIKKAAK
+187 LFNKKGAK

-217 DYYSSNVKKNVVI
+217 DYYSSNVKKDVVI
-230 RVKVGDKAKE
+230 RVKVGDKALQ
-240 LRNFGVPTKAK
+240 LRNFGIPTKAK
-251 TWETFMVDLSKID
+251 TWETFVVDLSKVD
-264 FTEAFDADDMKSS
+264 LTEKFNEDDLKSS

-302 YQKPGYYKPRPVDEK
+302 YQKPGHFDPRPAEEK

-337 DKVQAWNVASNLI
+337 DKVQTWNVASNLI
-350 EDLFYSLKS
+350 EDLFHSLKS
-359 SENMGA
+359 SENMVA
-365 TDEFYPNDYLDEN
+365 TDEFYPNDYLGEN

-403 LTDAEKTEAAI
+403 LTDAEKTDAAI
-414 NYINQWNE
+414 NYIKQWND
-422 AGAKIEGIDVKLDV
+422 ADADVKIEGIDAKLDV
-436 PYNSSSLTEA
+436 PYNSSSLAETM
-446 KANIDNLLATLKAS
+446 ANIDNLLATLKAS
-460 GLEIRLS
+460 GLQVRLS

-475 ASGTVADQSKATF
+475 AGGTIADQSKATF

-524 TTGVGLWN
+524 ATGVGLWSN
-532 HFNRL
+532 FNRL

-542 VVNGLQKTEI
+542 VVNGLQKTEM
-552 NGKKIIYIYFWDTDI
+552 KW
-567 RSGAGS
+567 

>member
-11 SAAATLLLTGC
+11 SAAASMLLTGC

-27 TSYPAGEKPENVA
+27 TSYAAGEKPESVA

-52 NYTGL
+52 NYTGM
-57 KLGANLTIADLKAG
+57 KLGANLTIADLKAA

-79 ANFNEVNVVDGFS
+79 ANFNEVNVADGFS

-101 TVSADASKDE
+101 SINAADN
-111 VDAAIAAGLVPTA
+111 VDAVQKVMDAGLVPFA
-124 SLFAPNAWNMNV
+124 SLFAPNTWNMNV
-136 MKEATKDTWV
+136 MNEATKDTWV

-156 YDFESSAIGDVF
+156 FDFESSAIGDVF
-168 GTDKDSKV
+168 GTDKFSKV
-176 AKDPKGKNGKS
+176 ANDPAKKNGKV
-187 LCIKKAAK
+187 LLNKNAAK

-217 DYYSSNVKKNVVI
+217 DYYSSNVKKDVVI
-230 RVKVGDKAKE
+230 RVKVGDKALQ

-251 TWETFMVDLSKID
+251 TWETFTVDLSKVNL
-264 FTEAFDADDMKSS
+264 TETFDADALKSS
-277 NISLVIGQGAVPQQ
+277 DISLVIGQAAAPQN
-291 VYVDN
+291 VAIDN
-296 IDIYAP
+296 LDVYAP
-302 YQKPGYYKPRPVDEK
+302 YQKPGHFDPRPVEEK

-329 DSVMQNYG
+329 DAVMENYG

-414 NYINQWNE
+414 NYIKQWNE
-422 AGAKIEGIDVKLDV
+422 AGAQIEGIDVKLDV
-436 PYNSSSLTEA
+436 PYNSSSVAEA
-446 KANIDNLLATLKAS
+446 KANIDNLLNTLKAS
-460 GLEIRLS
+460 GLEVRLS

-475 ASGTVADQSKATF
+475 ANGTVADQSKATF

-552 NGKKIIYIYFWDTDI
+552 KW
-567 RSGAGS
+567 

>member
-11 SAAATLLLTGC
+11 SAAASMLLTGC
-22 VEDFD
+22 AEDFD
-27 TSYPAGEKPENVA
+27 TSYPAGDKPESVA
-40 MDDLTRG
+40 MADLTRG

-52 NYTGL
+52 NYTGM
-57 KLGANLTIADLKAG
+57 KLGANLTIADLKAA
-71 NTSFSTVL
+71 NTNFSTVL

-111 VDAAIAAGLVPTA
+111 VGAAIAAGLVPTA

-176 AKDPKGKNGKS
+176 AKDPTGKNGKS

-251 TWETFMVDLSKID
+251 TWETFVVDLSKID

-277 NISLVIGQGAVPQQ
+277 NISLVIGQAAVPQQ

-302 YQKPGYYKPRPVDEK
+302 YQKPGSYKPRPVEEK

-359 SENMGA
+359 SENMVA

-414 NYINQWNE
+414 NYIRQWNE
-422 AGAKIEGIDVKLDV
+422 AGAQIEGIDVKLDV
-436 PYNSSSLTEA
+436 PYNSSSVAEA

-475 ASGTVADQSKATF
+475 ANGTVADQSMATF

-552 NGKKIIYIYFWDTDI
+552 KW
-567 RSGAGS
+567 

>member
-27 TSYPAGEKPENVA
+27 TSYAAGEKPESVV

-52 NYTGL
+52 NYTGM
-57 KLGANLTIADLKAG
+57 KLGANLTIADLKAA

-79 ANFNEVNVVDGFS
+79 ANFNEVNVADGFS

-101 TVSADASKDE
+101 TVSADASKDA

-146 DGENVDLHQK
+146 DGENIDLHLK
-156 YDFESSAIGDVF
+156 YDFEGDAINATF

-176 AKDPKGKNGKS
+176 AKDPTGKNGKS
-187 LCIKKAAK
+187 LCNKKAAK
-195 FIEFPVNLPEGASLS
+195 FIEFPVKLPEGASLS

-217 DYYSSNVKKNVVI
+217 DYYSSNVKKDVVI
-230 RVKVGDKAKE
+230 RVKVGDKALQ
-240 LRNFGVPTKAK
+240 LRNFGIPTKAK
-251 TWETFMVDLSKID
+251 TWETFVVDLSKVD
-264 FTEAFDADDMKSS
+264 LTEKFDADALKSS
-277 NISLVIGQGAVPQQ
+277 DITLVIGQGAVPQQ

-302 YQKPGYYKPRPVDEK
+302 YQKPGYYKPRPAEEK

-337 DKVQAWNVASNLI
+337 DKVQTWNVASNLI

-359 SENMGA
+359 SENMVA
-365 TDEFYPNDYLDEN
+365 ADEFYPNDYLDDN

-403 LTDAEKTEAAI
+403 LMDAQKTEAAV
-414 NYINQWNE
+414 NYIKQWNE

-436 PYNSSSLTEA
+436 PYNSSSLAET

-460 GLEIRLS
+460 GLEVRLS

-524 TTGVGLWN
+524 ATGVGLWN
-532 HFNRL
+532 NFNRL

-542 VVNGLQKTEI
+542 VVNGLQKTEM
-552 NGKKIIYIYFWDTDI
+552 KW
-567 RSGAGS
+567 

>member
-11 SAAATLLLTGC
+11 SAAASMLLTGC

-52 NYTGL
+52 NYTGM
-57 KLGANLTIADLKAG
+57 KLGANLTIADLKAA

-124 SLFAPNAWNMNV
+124 SLFAPNAWNMTV

-176 AKDPKGKNGKS
+176 AKDPTGKNGKS

-230 RVKVGDKAKE
+230 RVKVGDKALQ
-240 LRNFGVPTKAK
+240 LRNFGIPTKAK
-251 TWETFMVDLSKID
+251 TWETFKVDLSKVNL
-264 FTEAFDADDMKSS
+264 TETFDADALKSS
-277 NISLVIGQGAVPQQ
+277 NITLVIGQAAVPQQ

-302 YQKPGYYKPRPVDEK
+302 YQKPGYYKPRPVEEK

-396 FYSEENL
+396 FYSEENM
-403 LTDAEKTEAAI
+403 LTDAAKTEAAI
-414 NYINQWNE
+414 NYINQWNV
-422 AGAKIEGIDVKLDV
+422 AGAQIEGIDAKLDV
-436 PYNSSSLTEA
+436 PYNSSSLAET

-460 GLEIRLS
+460 GLQVRLS

-475 ASGTVADQSKATF
+475 ASGTIADQSKATF

-552 NGKKIIYIYFWDTDI
+552 KW
-567 RSGAGS
+567 

>member
-11 SAAATLLLTGC
+11 SAAASMLLTGC
-22 VEDFD
+22 AEDFD
-27 TSYPAGEKPENVA
+27 TSYPAGDKPESVA
-40 MDDLTRG
+40 MADLTRG

-52 NYTGL
+52 NYTGM
-57 KLGANLTIADLKAG
+57 KLGANLTIADLKAA

-124 SLFAPNAWNMNV
+124 SLFAPNAWNLTV
-136 MKEATKDTWV
+136 MKEATKDIWV

-168 GTDKDSKV
+168 GTDTNSKV
-176 AKDPKGKNGKS
+176 AKDPTGKNGKS
-187 LCIKKAAK
+187 LFNNKAAK

-251 TWETFMVDLSKID
+251 TWETFVVDLSKID

-277 NISLVIGQGAVPQQ
+277 NISLVIGQAAVPQQ

-302 YQKPGYYKPRPVDEK
+302 YQKPGYYKPRPVEEK

-329 DSVMQNYG
+329 GSVMQNYG

-403 LTDAEKTEAAI
+403 LTDEEKTEAAI
-414 NYINQWNE
+414 NYIKQWNE
-422 AGAKIEGIDVKLDV
+422 AGAQIEGIDVKLDV
-436 PYNSSSLTEA
+436 PYNGSSLAETKE
-446 KANIDNLLATLKAS
+446 KIDKLLAKLSTA
-460 GLEIRLS
+460 GLQVRLS
-467 DMNVYLAD
+467 DMNVYLTD
-475 ASGTVADQSKATF
+475 ASGIIDDQSKATF

-552 NGKKIIYIYFWDTDI
+552 KW
-567 RSGAGS
+567 

>member
-27 TSYPAGEKPENVA
+27 TSYAAGEKPENVA

-52 NYTGL
+52 NYTGM
-57 KLGANLTIADLKAG
+57 KLGANLTIADLKAA

-79 ANFNEVNVVDGFS
+79 ANFNEVNVADGFS

-101 TVSADASKDE
+101 TVSADASKDA

-124 SLFAPNAWNMNV
+124 SLFAPNAWNMTV
-136 MKEATKDTWV
+136 MNEATKDTWV
-146 DGENVDLHQK
+146 EGENLDFHQK
-156 YDFESSAIGDVF
+156 YDFEGDAIGATF
-168 GTDKDSKV
+168 GTDKFSKV
-176 AKDPKGKNGKS
+176 ANDPAKKNGKVLLNKMGGKS
-187 LCIKKAAK
+187 
-195 FIEFPVNLPEGASLS
+195 IEFPVTLDDGA
-210 TIKTISF
+210 
-217 DYYSSNVKKNVVI
+217 
-230 RVKVGDKAKE
+230 
-240 LRNFGVPTKAK
+240 
-251 TWETFMVDLSKID
+251 DLSKIKTITFD
-264 FTEAFDADDMKSS
+264 YYTTNIKKPVSVLLKAGDKSMELKNFGLPAKSKTWESLTVDMSKVDLTEKFTADDIKL
-277 NISLVIGQGAVPQQ
+277 NQFSLVIGQAALPQN
-291 VYVDN
+291 VAIDN
-296 IDIYAP
+296 LDVYAP
-302 YQKPGYYKPRPVDEK
+302 YQKPGHFDPRPADEK

-329 DSVMQNYG
+329 DNIMENYG

-359 SENMGA
+359 SENMVA

-396 FYSEENL
+396 FYSEENM
-403 LTDAEKTEAAI
+403 LTDAAKTEAAI

-422 AGAKIEGIDVKLDV
+422 AGAKIEGIDAKLDV
-436 PYNSSSLTEA
+436 PYNSSSLAET

-460 GLEIRLS
+460 GLEVRLS

-475 ASGTVADQSKATF
+475 ASGTIADQSKATF

-532 HFNRL
+532 NFNRL

-552 NGKKIIYIYFWDTDI
+552 KW
-567 RSGAGS
+567 

>member
-11 SAAATLLLTGC
+11 SAAATMLLTGC

-27 TSYPAGEKPENVA
+27 TSYAAGEKPESVA

-52 NYTGL
+52 NYTGM
-57 KLGANLTIADLKAG
+57 KLGANLTIADLKAA

-111 VDAAIAAGLVPTA
+111 VGAAIAAGLVPTA

-156 YDFESSAIGDVF
+156 YDFESSTIGDVF

-176 AKDPKGKNGKS
+176 AKDPTGKNGKS

-195 FIEFPVNLPEGASLS
+195 YIAFPVNLPEGASLS

-251 TWETFMVDLSKID
+251 TWETFVVDLSKID

-277 NISLVIGQGAVPQQ
+277 NISLVIGQAAAPQQ

-302 YQKPGYYKPRPVDEK
+302 YQKPGGYKPRPVEEK

-414 NYINQWNE
+414 NYIKQWNE
-422 AGAKIEGIDVKLDV
+422 AGAQIEGIDVKLDV
-436 PYNSSSLTEA
+436 PYNSSSVAEA

-475 ASGTVADQSKATF
+475 ANGTVADQSKATF

-552 NGKKIIYIYFWDTDI
+552 KW
-567 RSGAGS
+567 

>member
-52 NYTGL
+52 NYTGM
-57 KLGANLTIADLKAG
+57 KLGANLTIADLKAA

-124 SLFAPNAWNMNV
+124 SLFAPNAWNMTV

-176 AKDPKGKNGKS
+176 AKDPTGKNGKS

-251 TWETFMVDLSKID
+251 TWETFVVDLSKVD

-277 NISLVIGQGAVPQQ
+277 NISLVIGQAAVPQQ

-302 YQKPGYYKPRPVDEK
+302 YQKPGYYKPRPVEEK

-329 DSVMQNYG
+329 DSVIQNYG

-414 NYINQWNE
+414 NYIKQWNE
-422 AGAKIEGIDVKLDV
+422 ADAKIEGIDAKLDV
-436 PYNSSSLTEA
+436 PYNSSSVAEA
-446 KANIDNLLATLKAS
+446 KANVDILLAKLKAS
-460 GLEIRLS
+460 GLQVRLS

-475 ASGTVADQSKATF
+475 AGGTVADQSKATF

-552 NGKKIIYIYFWDTDI
+552 KW
-567 RSGAGS
+567 

>member
-27 TSYPAGEKPENVA
+27 ASYPAGEKPENVA

-52 NYTGL
+52 NYTGM
-57 KLGANLTIADLKAG
+57 KLGANLTIADLKAA

-79 ANFNEVNVVDGFS
+79 ANFNEVNVADGFS

-101 TVSADASKDE
+101 SINAADNADAVQKVMD
-111 VDAAIAAGLVPTA
+111 AGLVPFA
-124 SLFAPNAWNMNV
+124 SLFAPNTWNMNV
-136 MKEATKDTWV
+136 MNEATKDIWV
-146 DGENVDLHQK
+146 DGENLDFHQK

-176 AKDPKGKNGKS
+176 AKDPTGKNGKS
-187 LCIKKAAK
+187 LFNKKNAK

-217 DYYSSNVKKNVVI
+217 DYYSSNAKKDVVI
-230 RVKVGDKAKE
+230 RVKVGDKVLQ

-251 TWETFMVDLSKID
+251 TWETFKVDLSKVD
-264 FTEAFDADDMKSS
+264 LTEKFNEDDLKSS

-302 YQKPGYYKPRPVDEK
+302 YQKPGHFDPRPADEK

-329 DSVMQNYG
+329 DNIMENYG

-359 SENMGA
+359 SENMVA
-365 TDEFYPNDYLDEN
+365 TDEFYPNDYMDEN

-383 CKEIHSKKADAKL
+383 CKEIHSKKAEAKL
-396 FYSEENL
+396 FYSEENM
-403 LTDAEKTEAAI
+403 LTDAAKTEAAI

-422 AGAKIEGIDVKLDV
+422 AGAKIEGIDAKLDV
-436 PYNSSSLTEA
+436 PYNSSSLAET

-460 GLEIRLS
+460 GLQVRLS

-475 ASGTVADQSKATF
+475 ASGTIADQSKATF

-524 TTGVGLWN
+524 ATGVGLWSN
-532 HFNRL
+532 FNRL

-542 VVNGLQKTEI
+542 VVNGLQKKSTIE
-552 NGKKIIYIYFWDTDI
+552 W
-567 RSGAGS
+567 

>member
-27 TSYPAGEKPENVA
+27 TSYPAGEKPESVA

-52 NYTGL
+52 NYTGM
-57 KLGANLTIADLKAG
+57 KLGANLTIADLKAA

-79 ANFNEVNVVDGFS
+79 ANFNEVNVADGFS

-101 TVSADASKDE
+101 TVSADASKDA

-124 SLFAPNAWNMNV
+124 SLFAPNAWNMTV
-136 MKEATKDTWV
+136 MNEAAKDTWV
-146 DGENVDLHQK
+146 EGEKLDFHQK

-168 GTDKDSKV
+168 GTDKFSKV
-176 AKDPKGKNGKS
+176 ANDPAKKNGKVLLNKMGGKS
-187 LCIKKAAK
+187 
-195 FIEFPVNLPEGASLS
+195 IEFPVTLPDGADLS
-210 TIKTISF
+210 KIKTITF
-217 DYYSSNVKKNVVI
+217 DYYTTNIKKPVSVLL
-230 RVKVGDKAKE
+230 KAGDKSME
-240 LRNFGVPTKAK
+240 LRNFGLPAKSK
-251 TWETFMVDLSKID
+251 TWESLTVDMSKVDLTEK
-264 FTEAFDADDMKSS
+264 FTADDIKL
-277 NISLVIGQGAVPQQ
+277 NQFSLVIGQAAVPQN
-291 VYVDN
+291 VAIDN
-296 IDIYAP
+296 LDVYAP
-302 YQKPGYYKPRPVDEK
+302 YQKPGHFDPRPVEEK
-317 AADVKKAMFAYV
+317 AVDVKKAMFAYV
-329 DSVMQNYG
+329 DCIIDNYG
-337 DKVQAWNVASNLI
+337 DKVQSWNVASNLI

-359 SENMGA
+359 SENMVA

-396 FYSEENL
+396 FYSEENM
-403 LTDAEKTEAAI
+403 LTDAQKTEAAI

-422 AGAKIEGIDVKLDV
+422 AGAKIEGIDAKLDV
-436 PYNSSSLTEA
+436 PYNSSSVAET
-446 KANIDNLLATLKAS
+446 KANIDDFLAKLKDS
-460 GLEIRLS
+460 GLQVRLS

-475 ASGTVADQSKATF
+475 AGGTIADQSKATF

-524 TTGVGLWN
+524 ATGVGLWSN
-532 HFNRL
+532 FNRL

-542 VVNGLQKTEI
+542 VVNGLQKKSTIE
-552 NGKKIIYIYFWDTDI
+552 W
-567 RSGAGS
+567 

>member
-11 SAAATLLLTGC
+11 SAAATMLLTGC

-27 TSYPAGEKPENVA
+27 TSYAAGEKPESVA

-52 NYTGL
+52 NYTGM
-57 KLGANLTIADLKAG
+57 KLGANLTIADLKAA

-79 ANFNEVNVVDGFS
+79 ANFNEVNVADGFS

-101 TVSADASKDE
+101 SINAADN
-111 VDAAIAAGLVPTA
+111 VDAVQKVMDAGLVPFA
-124 SLFAPNAWNMNV
+124 SLFAPNTWNMNV
-136 MKEATKDTWV
+136 MNEATKDTWV

-156 YDFESSAIGDVF
+156 FDFESSAIGDVF
-168 GTDKDSKV
+168 GTDKFSKV
-176 AKDPKGKNGKS
+176 ANDPAKKNGKV
-187 LCIKKAAK
+187 LLNKNAAK

-217 DYYSSNVKKNVVI
+217 DYYSSNVKKDVVI
-230 RVKVGDKAKE
+230 RVKVGDKALQ

-251 TWETFMVDLSKID
+251 TWETFTVDLSKVNL
-264 FTEAFDADDMKSS
+264 TETFDADALKSS
-277 NISLVIGQGAVPQQ
+277 DISLVIGQAAAPQN
-291 VYVDN
+291 VAIDN
-296 IDIYAP
+296 LDVYAP
-302 YQKPGYYKPRPVDEK
+302 YQKPGHFDPRPVEEK

-329 DSVMQNYG
+329 DAVMENYG

-414 NYINQWNE
+414 NYIKQWNE
-422 AGAKIEGIDVKLDV
+422 AGAQIEGIDVKLDV
-436 PYNSSSLTEA
+436 PYNSSSVAEA

-475 ASGTVADQSKATF
+475 ANGTVADQSKATF

-552 NGKKIIYIYFWDTDI
+552 KW
-567 RSGAGS
+567 

>member
-11 SAAATLLLTGC
+11 SAAASMLLTGC

-27 TSYPAGEKPENVA
+27 TSYAAGEKPESVV

-47 YEVLK
+47 YDVLK
-52 NYTGL
+52 NYTGM
-57 KLGANLTIADLKAG
+57 KLGANLTIADLKAA

-79 ANFNEVNVVDGFS
+79 ANFNEVNVADGFS

-101 TVSADASKDE
+101 TVSADASKDA

-176 AKDPKGKNGKS
+176 AKDPTGKNGKS

-217 DYYSSNVKKNVVI
+217 DYYSSNVKKDVVI
-230 RVKVGDKAKE
+230 RVKVGDKALQ
-240 LRNFGVPTKAK
+240 LRNFGIPTKAK
-251 TWETFMVDLSKID
+251 TWETFKVDLSKVNL
-264 FTEAFDADDMKSS
+264 TETFDADALKSS
-277 NISLVIGQGAVPQQ
+277 NITLVIGQAAVPQQ

-296 IDIYAP
+296 NEIYAP
-302 YQKPGYYKPRPVDEK
+302 YQKPGYYKPRPVEEK

-414 NYINQWNE
+414 NYIRQWNE
-422 AGAKIEGIDVKLDV
+422 AGAQIEGIDVKLDV
-436 PYNSSSLTEA
+436 PYNSSSVAEA

-475 ASGTVADQSKATF
+475 ANGTVADQSMATF

-502 NKAQDVLGD
+502 NKVQDVLGD

-552 NGKKIIYIYFWDTDI
+552 KW
-567 RSGAGS
+567 

>member
-11 SAAATLLLTGC
+11 SAAASMLLTGC

-52 NYTGL
+52 NYTGM
-57 KLGANLTIADLKAG
+57 KLGANLTIADLKAA

-79 ANFNEVNVVDGFS
+79 ANFNEVNVADGFS
-92 HAAVVADDG
+92 HAAMVADDG
-101 TVSADASKDE
+101 TVSADGPKDA

-136 MKEATKDTWV
+136 MKEASKDTWV
-146 DGENVDLHQK
+146 DGEDFDYHLK
-156 YDFESSAIGDVF
+156 YDFEGDAIGATF
-168 GTDKDSKV
+168 GTDKFSKV
-176 AKDPKGKNGKS
+176 ANDPAKKNGKV
-187 LCIKKAAK
+187 LLNKMGGKYIG
-195 FIEFPVNLPEGASLS
+195 FPVTLDDGA
-210 TIKTISF
+210 
-217 DYYSSNVKKNVVI
+217 
-230 RVKVGDKAKE
+230 
-240 LRNFGVPTKAK
+240 
-251 TWETFMVDLSKID
+251 DLSKIKTITFD
-264 FTEAFDADDMKSS
+264 YYTTNIKKPVSVLLKAGDKSMELKNFGLPAKSKTWESLTIDMSKVALTETFTADDIKL
-277 NISLVIGQGAVPQQ
+277 NQFSLVIGQAAAPQN
-291 VYVDN
+291 VAIDN
-296 IDIYAP
+296 LDVYAP
-302 YQKPGYYKPRPVDEK
+302 YQKPGHFDPRPAEEK

-337 DKVQAWNVASNLI
+337 DKVQTWNVASNLI

-396 FYSEENL
+396 FYSEENM
-403 LTDAEKTEAAI
+403 LTDAGKTEAAI

-436 PYNSSSLTEA
+436 PYNSSSLAET

-460 GLEIRLS
+460 GLEVRLS

-475 ASGTVADQSKATF
+475 ASGTIADQSKATF

-532 HFNRL
+532 KFNRL

-552 NGKKIIYIYFWDTDI
+552 KW
-567 RSGAGS
+567 

>member
-1 MKKIHNILLA
+1 M
-11 SAAATLLLTGC
+11 LLTGC

-52 NYTGL
+52 NYTGM
-57 KLGANLTIADLKAG
+57 KLGANLTIADLKAA

-124 SLFAPNAWNMNV
+124 SLFAPNAWNMTV

-176 AKDPKGKNGKS
+176 AKDPTGKNGKS

-251 TWETFMVDLSKID
+251 TWETFVVDLSKVD

-277 NISLVIGQGAVPQQ
+277 NISLVIGQAAVPQQ

-302 YQKPGYYKPRPVDEK
+302 YQKPGYYKPRPVEEK

-329 DSVMQNYG
+329 DSVMQNYR

-414 NYINQWNE
+414 NYIKQWNE
-422 AGAKIEGIDVKLDV
+422 ADAKIEGIDAKLDV
-436 PYNSSSLTEA
+436 PYNSSSVAEA
-446 KANIDNLLATLKAS
+446 KANVDILLAKLKAS
-460 GLEIRLS
+460 GLQVRLS

-475 ASGTVADQSKATF
+475 AGGTVADQSKATF

-552 NGKKIIYIYFWDTDI
+552 KW
-567 RSGAGS
+567 

>member
-27 TSYPAGEKPENVA
+27 TSYPAGEKPESVA

-52 NYTGL
+52 NYTGM
-57 KLGANLTIADLKAG
+57 KLGANLTIADLKAA

-79 ANFNEVNVVDGFS
+79 ANFNEVNVADGFS

-101 TVSADASKDE
+101 SINAADN
-111 VDAAIAAGLVPTA
+111 VDAVQKVMDAGLVPFA
-124 SLFAPNAWNMNV
+124 SLFAPNTWNMTV
-136 MKEATKDTWV
+136 MKEASKDTWV
-146 DGENVDLHQK
+146 EGENLDFHQK

-176 AKDPKGKNGKS
+176 AKDPTGKNGKS

-217 DYYSSNVKKNVVI
+217 DYYSSNVKKDVVV
-230 RVKVGDKAKE
+230 RVKVGDKALQ

-251 TWETFMVDLSKID
+251 TWETFVVDLSKVD
-264 FTEAFDADDMKSS
+264 LTETFDADALKSS
-277 NISLVIGQGAVPQQ
+277 NISLVIGQAAVPQQ

-302 YQKPGYYKPRPVDEK
+302 YQKPGHFDPRPVEEK
-317 AADVKKAMFAYV
+317 AVDVKKAMFAYV
-329 DSVMQNYG
+329 DNIMENYG
-337 DKVQAWNVASNLI
+337 DKVQSWNVASNLI

-359 SENMGA
+359 SENMVADG
-365 TDEFYPNDYLDEN
+365 EFYPNDYLDEN

-396 FYSEENL
+396 FYSEENM
-403 LTDAEKTEAAI
+403 LTDAAKTEAAI

-422 AGAKIEGIDVKLDV
+422 AGAKIEGIDAKLDV
-436 PYNSSSLTEA
+436 PYNSSSLAET

-460 GLEIRLS
+460 GLQVRLS

-475 ASGTVADQSKATF
+475 ASGTIADQSKATF

-524 TTGVGLWN
+524 ATGVGLWN
-532 HFNRL
+532 KFNRL

-542 VVNGLQKTEI
+542 VVNGLQKKSTIE
-552 NGKKIIYIYFWDTDI
+552 W
-567 RSGAGS
+567 

>member
-11 SAAATLLLTGC
+11 SAAASMLLTSC

-52 NYTGL
+52 NYTGM
-57 KLGANLTIADLKAG
+57 KLGANLTIADLKAA

-79 ANFNEVNVVDGFS
+79 ANFNEVNVADGFS
-92 HAAVVADDG
+92 HAAMVADDG
-101 TVSADASKDE
+101 TVSADGPKDA

-136 MKEATKDTWV
+136 MKEASKDTWV
-146 DGENVDLHQK
+146 DGEDFDYHLK
-156 YDFESSAIGDVF
+156 YDFEGDAIGATF
-168 GTDKDSKV
+168 GTDKFSKV
-176 AKDPKGKNGKS
+176 ANDPAKKNGKVLLNKMGGKS
-187 LCIKKAAK
+187 IG
-195 FIEFPVNLPEGASLS
+195 FPVTLDGGA
-210 TIKTISF
+210 
-217 DYYSSNVKKNVVI
+217 
-230 RVKVGDKAKE
+230 
-240 LRNFGVPTKAK
+240 
-251 TWETFMVDLSKID
+251 DLSKIKTITFD
-264 FTEAFDADDMKSS
+264 YYTTNIKKPVSVLLKAGDKSMELKNFGLPAKSKTWESLTIDMSKVALTETFTADDIKL
-277 NISLVIGQGAVPQQ
+277 NQFSLVIGQAAAPQN
-291 VYVDN
+291 VAIDN
-296 IDIYAP
+296 LDVYAP
-302 YQKPGYYKPRPVDEK
+302 YQKPGHFDPRPAEEK

-359 SENMGA
+359 SENMVA
-365 TDEFYPNDYLDEN
+365 TDEFYPNDYLDDN

-436 PYNSSSLTEA
+436 PYNSSSLAET

-460 GLEIRLS
+460 GLEVRLS

-475 ASGTVADQSKATF
+475 ASGTIADQSKATF

-532 HFNRL
+532 KFNRL

-542 VVNGLQKTEI
+542 VVNGLKKTEI
-552 NGKKIIYIYFWDTDI
+552 KW
-567 RSGAGS
+567 